1 VADDT
6 WMHRLE
12 KRLGAL
18 AVSAHRRPFVGLIIA
33 GLLTAVGGAL
43 SLRLEVVADLEKL
56 LPKSFQSVKDLDP
69 LKERFGGIGHLII
82 VGENAEVEQLKQ
94 FANDIAPRLTT
105 ELPQI
110 RYVDFKPTASFFKP
124 RTLYYL
130 SIEDLEEIARRIK
143 EYEKY
148 QRRMANPMFVKL
160 DEEEPPSLDMS
171 DIQAKYGR
179 RSDERLATA
188 GSDFYLDPEK
198 KLVFLFAK
206 PSVSS
211 SNLAY
216 MNELLVAAE
225 KMIEKT
231 DKKKYGPNFEISL
244 TGTYKY
250 KFDQQQQITA
260 DMTRS
265 STLALIVLLLYL
277 AFHFRSALAVGLV
290 MVPVT
295 IGLTW
300 TYGITDLIFGN
311 LNIMTGF
318 LGAVLGGLGTEHG
331 IHLLTRYGTLR
342 AHGKSSEDATR
353 EAFEHTGGSA
363 LVSSI
368 VASLTFLAVSFSEFR
383 AFREFGVIASIGM
396 LVVLCSY
403 FLILPGFLGLASA
416 RGWSPSHKVTGAM
429 SQIAR
434 WLPTKYKLVALI
446 VGLVVAVFVAQMP
459 SIKFNYDFH
468 ALEDSSLPSFR
479 RDKDV
484 NRVLGYAAEPVVVL
498 TDDPATEREVVTEL
512 KRRKKAN
519 KDSTLDFIAAL
530 DDLVPDD
537 QDKKYEILQRINE
550 TVSKSKSKDPKIE
563 EFRTQ
568 VTAKPFTR
576 EDIPETLRRQF
587 QGVKEAA
594 GGFVLIF
601 PNVRLSDGLAVLKF
615 SEEASDIRLKD
626 GRVLQGAGEAMVLA
640 DVLRMVRREGRPIL
654 LAAILLVIA
663 AMWLTLGSLREA
675 LICMAPTALSL
686 LALIG
691 LMAIIDEPF
700 NYLNIIIIPVL
711 IGTTVDAG
719 VHLISRLREEQ
730 ESFSEQF
737 AETGRAICGGLVTSG
752 VGFAAMLLADHPGLN
767 SLGRL
772 ANLGFA
778 MNLVVMILGFPAF
791 LLLIQKKKETQKP

>member
-1 VADDT
+1 MADDT

-18 AVSAHRRPFVGLIIA
+18 AVSAHKRPFVGLGIA
-33 GLLTAVGGAL
+33 LFLTAVGGVL

-56 LPKSFQSVKDLDP
+56 LPRSFQSVKDLDP
-69 LKERFGGIGHLII
+69 LKERFGGIGHLIF
-82 VGENAEVEQLKQ
+82 VGENADPEQLKQ
-94 FANDIAPRLTT
+94 FATDIAPLLLTD
-105 ELPQI
+105 LPEIQ
-110 RYVDFKPTASFFKP
+110 YVDFKPTASFFKP
-124 RTLYYL
+124 RSLYYL
-130 SIEDLEEIARRIK
+130 EVDDLEEIARRIK

-160 DEEEPPSLDMS
+160 DDEEPPSLDMS
-171 DIQAKYGR
+171 DIEKKYGK
-179 RSDERLATA
+179 RSDQRLATA
-188 GSDFYLDPEK
+188 GSDFYLDSEK
-198 KLVFLFAK
+198 QLVFLFAK

-211 SNLAY
+211 SNLEY
-216 MNELLVAAE
+216 MNSLLIAAE
-225 KMIEKT
+225 KLIAKV
-231 DKKKYGPNFEISL
+231 DKKKYGPNFQISL

-260 DMTRS
+260 DMQRS

-295 IGLTW
+295 LGLVW

-342 AHGKSSEDATR
+342 AHGKNSEDATR

-396 LVVLCSY
+396 LVVLVAY
-403 FLILPGFLGLASA
+403 FLILPGFLGLASR
-416 RGWSPSHKVTGAM
+416 RGWTPSAKLSGAM
-429 SQIAR
+429 SEIAN
-434 WLPTKYKLVALI
+434 WLPRYFKPLALV
-446 VGLVVAVFVAQMP
+446 VGLAIVVFVAQMP
-459 SIKFNYDFH
+459 SIRFNYDFH

-498 TDDPATEREVVTEL
+498 TDDPATEREVVTLL
-512 KRRKKAN
+512 KKRKKET

-530 DDLVPDD
+530 DDLVPDN
-537 QDKKYEILQRINE
+537 QEEKQKILERINE
-550 TVSKSKSKDPKIE
+550 TVSKSRSKDPKIE
-563 EFRTQ
+563 EFKVQ
-568 VTAKPFTR
+568 VQAKPFTR

-587 QGVKEAA
+587 QGVKEAK

-601 PNVRLSDGLAVLKF
+601 PNVRLSDGLAVLRF
-615 SEEASDIRLKD
+615 SNEASDIRLKD

-640 DVLRMVRREGRPIL
+640 DVLRMVQREGRPIL
-654 LAAILLVIA
+654 IAAILLVIA

-691 LMAIIDEPF
+691 LMAVIDEPF

-791 LLLIQKKKETQKP
+791 LLLIQKKKEAPKP